1 MTKQLLQHS
10 NQPDESC
17 ARQGTPHQKEPLV
30 GVVVLLLSAYRPLGL
45 KVSLDEVHLKISSP
59 ARRCSLPKCIEDL
72 SFYRLGE
79 KVRGVHFRVDLL
91 YRHQPLLHDLLQE
104 EFPKL
109 HVFHVHQA
117 GFLCAAFRRRAIRIE
132 HNARCNAQLHQ
143 SCPQR

>member
-17 ARQGTPHQKEPLV
+17 ARQSTPHPKEPLV

-45 KVSLDEVHLKISSP
+45 KVSLDEVLLKTSPP

-72 SFYRLGE
+72 SFYRLRE
-79 KVRGVHFRVDLL
+79 NVRGVHFRVDLL
-91 YRHQPLLHDLLQE
+91 YRHQPLLHDLFQE

-109 HVFHVHQA
+109 HVFHVHKP
-117 GFLCAAFRRRAIRIE
+117 GFSALPFAAA
-132 HNARCNAQLHQ
+132 L
-143 SCPQR
+143 SV